1 MKVRL
6 DLSYT
11 QEELLNVDI
20 IDRKVNKAE
29 FEKVFKEELRDIIEG
44 LVEDAMQSLY
54 MEEELCERLE
64 KRNVLNRRE
73 D

>member
-29 FEKVFKEELRDIIEG
+29 FEKVFKEELRDLIEG
-44 LVEDAMQSLY
+44 LVDDAVQSLY
-54 MEEELCERLE
+54 MEEELYERLE

>member
-54 MEEELCERLE
+54 MEEELYERLE

>member
-6 DLSYT
+6 DLYYT
-11 QEELLNVDI
+11 QEELLKVDV

-29 FEKVFKEELRDIIEG
+29 FEKVFKEELRDLIEG
-44 LVEDAMQSLY
+44 LVDDAVQSLY
-54 MEEELCERLE
+54 MEEELYERLE

>member
-44 LVEDAMQSLY
+44 LVEDAM
-54 MEEELCERLE
+54 
-64 KRNVLNRRE
+64 
-73 D
+73 

>member
-1 MKVRL
+1 MKARL

-54 MEEELCERLE
+54 MEEELYERLE

>member
-20 IDRKVNKAE
+20 IDRKANKAE

-54 MEEELCERLE
+54 MEEELYERLE

>member
-11 QEELLNVDI
+11 QEELLSVDI

-54 MEEELCERLE
+54 MEEELYERLE